1 MNYSQATGKSIQEAF
16 DAYHAANPHVY
27 VYFKKLALKAIKL
40 GKKKVSFKLI
50 MNVIRWEIYLKTHD
64 PTEVRLPDTQQKTF
78 KINDAYGSRYAR
90 LFVRDYP
97 SLKDYIELRELRS

>member
-1 MNYSQATGKSIQEAF
+1 MNYQQATGKSIQEAF
-16 DAYHAANPHVY
+16 DSYHRENPHVY

-50 MNVIRWEIYLKTHD
+50 MNVIRWEIYLKTYE
-64 PTEVRLPDTQQKTF
+64 PTELPNTLQKTF

-90 LFVRDYP
+90 LFVRDFP
-97 SLKDYIELRELRS
+97 HFESYIELRELRS

>member
-1 MNYSQATGKSIQEAF
+1 VNYQKTTGKTIQEAF
-16 DAYHAANPHVY
+16 EAYHAANPHVY
-27 VYFKKLALKAIKL
+27 VYFKKLALKAIKI

-50 MNVIRWEIYLKTHD
+50 MNVIRWEIYLKTHE
-64 PTEVRLPDTQQKTF
+64 PTPLPSDKTF

-97 SLKDYIELRELRS
+97 HLEKYIELRELRS